1 MTRKEVKVFLNR
13 VRDIIQNE
21 NRILDQMQQLID
33 RQLSI
38 TAQIT
43 GMPRGSAPFTIDD
56 YIVQKD
62 ELIDKLK
69 KERAAERE
77 AYYEILLVLDQLK
90 GMERNIMIRYYLMM
104 QTWEQI
110 ACTIDKS
117 YRWTQTL
124 HSRALE
130 KVGEILSRSC

>member
-1 MTRKEVKVFLNR
+1 MTRKEVKAFLNR
-13 VRDIIQNE
+13 VRNIIQNE
-21 NRILDQMQQLID
+21 NRILEQMQQLED

-43 GMPRGSAPFTIDD
+43 GMPRGSTPFTIDD
-56 YIVQKD
+56 YIVQKE
-62 ELIDKLK
+62 ELFNKFS
-69 KERAAERE
+69 KEIQEEHE
-77 AYYEILLVLDQLK
+77 AYRQILMALNQLE
-90 GMERNIMIRYYLMM
+90 GLERNIMIRYYLMM
-104 QTWEQI
+104 QTWEHI

>member
-1 MTRKEVKVFLNR
+1 MTRKEVKAFLNR

-21 NRILDQMQQLID
+21 KRILEQMQQLED

-43 GMPRGSAPFTIDD
+43 GMPRGSNPFTTDD
-56 YIVQKD
+56 YVAGMD
-62 ELIDKLK
+62 ELRTKFT
-69 KERAAERE
+69 AEIQAE
-77 AYYEILLVLDQLK
+77 HQAYHEILIVLDQLEGLEK
-90 GMERNIMIRYYLMM
+90 NIMVRYYLMM